1 MYFYVKTNAIRML
14 GQKKLAHEV
23 HYYESDG
30 ALSGAE
36 VAAQLGVPP
45 EMIFKTL
52 VTVGKSGEVG
62 G

>member
-1 MYFYVKTNAIRML
+1 MPYGYWSRRNWPTRCV
-14 GQKKLAHEV
+14 
-23 HYYESDG
+23 DG
-30 ALSGAE
+30 ALSGTE
-36 VAAQLGVPP
+36 VAAQLGMPP